1 MRTLLILI
9 AVIAVAYVWYA
20 KRKAATRSGA
30 MHTGA
35 KHKKTT
41 KTSTTNTPTNKSS
54 TTKFTP
60 ARQYKCVVIKA
71 GLIAC
76 KQAEAM
82 RDQRML
88 RDEAPVLPLAGC
100 HIGECECKFLRYD
113 DRRNDERRN
122 DLYVSRSIFGGELD
136 KREKTERRQ
145 KT

>member
-1 MRTLLILI
+1 MRTLLILA
-9 AVIAVAYVWYA
+9 AVLAAAYVWYA
-20 KRKAATRSGA
+20 KRKAATR
-30 MHTGA
+30 TGV
-35 KHKKTT
+35 KHKKTA
-41 KTSTTNTPTNKSS
+41 KTSA
-54 TTKFTP
+54 TKFTP

-82 RDQRML
+82 RDQRLL

-113 DRRNDERRN
+113 DRRTDERRN
-122 DLYVSRSIFGGELD
+122 DLYISRSIFGGELD

>member
-1 MRTLLILI
+1 MRTVLILA
-9 AVIAVAYVWYA
+9 AVLAVAYVWYA
-20 KRKAATRSGA
+20 KRKVATRSGA
-30 MHTGA
+30 MHTGV

-41 KTSTTNTPTNKSS
+41 KTSATQ
-54 TTKFTP
+54 FTP

-82 RDQRML
+82 RDQRLL

-100 HIGECECKFLRYD
+100 HIGECACKFLRYD
-113 DRRNDERRN
+113 DRRTDERRN

>member
-1 MRTLLILI
+1 MRTVLILA
-9 AVIAVAYVWYA
+9 AVLAVAYVWYA
-20 KRKAATRSGA
+20 KRKAATRSGV
-30 MHTGA
+30 

-41 KTSTTNTPTNKSS
+41 TKMSANKTSNKTSS
-54 TTKFTP
+54 TKFTP

-113 DRRNDERRN
+113 DRRTDERRN